1 MLFAYL
7 IKLVSVSGA
16 DTDPYHTSSAFFRF
30 DICAYLQM
38 KNKAFV
44 IVDIFKCS
52 LKLQM
57 LLNMLVQLTFK
68 TVENFSSVAAC
79 FLNKI
84 LI

>member
-57 LLNMLVQLTFK
+57 LLNILEQLTFK
-68 TVENFSSVAAC
+68 T
-79 FLNKI
+79 
-84 LI
+84 